1 MCVCVCVWGAQVQ
14 AILVNIFGGIMRC
27 DVIAQGIIMAVRD
40 LDLKIPIVVRL
51 QGNTHTH
58 TTFEL
63 PLVPSLRAVCQCVKL
78 FPVGSR
84 WRSHCNCVQA

>member
-1 MCVCVCVWGAQVQ
+1 MLTQTCRCTTTHCGFGFVRVSDCARGGAVTQVQ

-51 QGNTHTH
+51 QGTLHSGREKCPHNAATI
-58 TTFEL
+58 
-63 PLVPSLRAVCQCVKL
+63 
-78 FPVGSR
+78 
-84 WRSHCNCVQA
+84 

>member
-1 MCVCVCVWGAQVQ
+1 MCVVIQVQ

-51 QGNTHTH
+51 QGRTGVQVSLETGNTV
-58 TTFEL
+58 EL
-63 PLVPSLRAVCQCVKL
+63 TARVS
-78 FPVGSR
+78 
-84 WRSHCNCVQA
+84 